1 MKLKTFF
8 LFSLFSCLFSQVI
21 PPFTGDRFQSFRYLS
36 TVGLIEDN
44 LDLLLDPGRYFEVE
58 KNILYSGLSNIA
70 TNSDMAFS
78 GIQGAY
84 FMFGFKNTFK
94 PLGNLVP
101 LSLLYAHQ
109 TLKTPLPNYVNGTG
123 EGEKFTSERYDTDG
137 NGSLDSLHTEKIIS
151 SSFSETRENPIFL
164 GAAREM
170 GNLVAGLF
178 FFHSKYEEFFEPA
191 GHPVF
196 NPFGNLY
203 YLREERD
210 IVNGTLLEREEW
222 SGIGKRDSTIQ
233 DNMFGASLYLKD
245 LILNSDLGIQLGYGV
260 NNLKIMEDIYTK
272 GYTDYNPGGSL
283 SREDRTYQSLYNLNP
298 SGSAYFLRFFT
309 RRIVNPDY
317 ESEDNL
323 YLTFLSSGISKGS
336 TPFERF
342 EDIYFRDDI
351 GTGTLRENRV
361 TNQAYGAIEY
371 EDNGKQI
378 LIGYRFKGFIDT
390 EKRVFFAFGF
400 FLTNYLFNSTFKT
413 DSNFQNVNTFND
425 GDNEPSDPDD
435 FTTTQTFSRSDKVE
449 SSLSRRRVELPVAC
463 EVKLSKNLLF
473 RIGANPYFVFSE
485 NERTFTPLFSSTRV
499 TRTVRGDGTETIVV
513 DPVQISEGTRNLQ
526 KSKSSGVNFAYGLS
540 YKIGESFS
548 MDLIGFA
555 NLTNLANWKVS
566 VIFKF

>member
-1 MKLKTFF
+1 MKLKG
-8 LFSLFSCLFSQVI
+8 LLLLCICSGLFSQVI
-21 PPFTGDRFQSFRYLS
+21 PPFIGDRFQSFRYLS
-36 TVGLIEDN
+36 TVGLIEDD

-70 TNSDMAFS
+70 TNNDMAFS
-78 GIQGAY
+78 GIDGTY

-109 TLKTPLPNYVNGTG
+109 TLKEPLPNFVNGTG
-123 EGEKFTSERYDTDG
+123 EGERFTSERYDTDG

-151 SSFSETRENPIFL
+151 SSFRETRENPIFL

-170 GNLVAGLF
+170 GNMIAGLF
-178 FFHSKYEEFFEPA
+178 FFHSKYGEFFEPA

-222 SGIGKRDSTIQ
+222 SGIGKRDSAIQ

-245 LILNSDLGIQLGYGV
+245 LMLNSDLGIQLGYGV

-298 SGSAYFLRFFT
+298 SGSAYFVRFFT
-309 RRIVNPDY
+309 RRIVNPNY
-317 ESEDNL
+317 GSEDNF
-323 YLTFLSSGISKGS
+323 YFTFLSSGISKGS

-342 EDIYFRDDI
+342 EDIYLREDL

-361 TNQAYGAIEY
+361 TNQADGSIEY

-378 LIGYRFKGFIDT
+378 LVGYRFKGFIDT
-390 EKRVFFAFGF
+390 EKRVFFAIGF
-400 FLTNYLFNSTFKT
+400 FFTNYLFNSTFKT

-435 FTTTQTFSRSDKVE
+435 FTTTETFSRSDRIE
-449 SSLSRRRVELPVAC
+449 SSFSTRTIELPVAC
-463 EVKLSKNLLF
+463 ELKLSKNLLF
-473 RIGANPYFVFSE
+473 RIGANPYFVFTE
-485 NERTFTPLFSSTRV
+485 NEKTLTPLYSSTRV

-513 DPVQISEGTRNLQ
+513 DPVQITEGIRNL
-526 KSKSSGVNFAYGLS
+526 KKGKNSGVNFAYGLS

-548 MDLIGFA
+548 MDLMGFQ

-566 VIFKF
+566 AIFKF